1 MDNESKDELF
11 SVKLNNDGGGHI
23 KFARVLRNYY
33 FYRNQNRLLWKK
45 INNQFSD

>member
-23 KFARVLRNYY
+23 KFARVLCSYY
-33 FYRNQNRLLWKK
+33 FYTNQNRFLWIK
-45 INNQFSD
+45 ISNQFSD